1 MTVLPKARILVVD
14 DEASIRE
21 LCSRILGRT
30 YTVAVAGDGP
40 TALAMARAQVPDL
53 VLTDI
58 RMPGI
63 SGLEAARQIISEA
76 PDVSVVVMTGFN
88 DFDNLRE
95 TVKLGVNGFLMKPF
109 TPDDLLKTVG
119 EGLRKGLHFKRNTR
133 LRALRPLLELRSDK
147 LDDVDHGHVFQVITE
162 TALDELD
169 AATVSLVALAE
180 DGQELTVT
188 TSSGAGD
195 ETVTT
200 TGPAD
205 RAKSSTWKIAPG
217 DLLTTNGIPEAVADE
232 SGGTLSIPLQAGGD
246 VVGVLTASGE
256 KFSSTDRDVLRLIA
270 AQGAMTIENI
280 RLSRRLSRLRRNTVY
295 GLAAVVDLRDHPT
308 GGHSN
313 RLAEYAVAI
322 GTRLGLRADRV
333 EDLKIAAL
341 LHDIGKIGI
350 DDGVLRKPGDLTAEE
365 YDWMKTHTLMGAK
378 ILAMMEFSSRVVEA
392 VLFHHERVDGSG
404 YPLGLRGDQIPIEA
418 RILAGADALESMTT
432 TRSYRVAMPVR
443 QAVTELAAGRGTQ
456 FDPQVIDTLLT
467 CLHAGD
473 LQPLTP
479 DDTVPMSV
487 PESA

>member
-14 DEASIRE
+14 DETSIRE
-21 LCSRILGRT
+21 LCSRILGRM

-63 SGLEAARQIISEA
+63 SGLEAARQIIADA

-95 TVKLGVNGFLMKPF
+95 TVKLGVNGFIMKPF
-109 TPDDLLKTVG
+109 TPDDLLKTIG
-119 EGLRKGLHFKRNTR
+119 EGLRKGLHFRRNTR
-133 LRALRPLLELRSDK
+133 LRALRPLLEVRSDK
-147 LDDVDHGHVFQVITE
+147 LDEDDQGRVFQLITE
-162 TALDELD
+162 TALNELD
-169 AATVSLVALAE
+169 ATTVSLLALAE
-180 DGQELTVT
+180 NGQELTVT
-188 TSSGAGD
+188 TSAAAGD

-217 DLLTTNGIPEAVADE
+217 DLLTTDGIPEAVADDT
-232 SGGTLSIPLQAGGD
+232 GTLSIPLQTGGNI
-246 VVGVLTASGE
+246 VGVLTASRE
-256 KFSSTDRDVLRLIA
+256 KFSSTDRDALRLIA

-280 RLSRRLSRLRRNTVY
+280 RLSRRLRRSHRNAVY
-295 GLAAVVDLRDHPT
+295 GLAAIVDLRDHPT
-308 GGHSN
+308 RGHSD
-313 RLAEYAVAI
+313 RLAQYAVAI

-404 YPLGLRGDQIPIEA
+404 YPLGMRGDQIPIEA
-418 RILAGADALESMTT
+418 RILAGADALESMTS

-456 FDPQVIDTLLT
+456 FDPQVVDALLA
-467 CLHAGD
+467 CLQAGD

-479 DDTVPMSV
+479 DDSVPMSV
-487 PESA
+487 RESA

>member
-14 DEASIRE
+14 DETSIRE

-63 SGLEAARQIISEA
+63 SGLEAARQIIAEA

-88 DFDNLRE
+88 DFDSLRE
-95 TVKLGVNGFLMKPF
+95 TVKLGVNGFIMKPF

-119 EGLRKGLHFKRNTR
+119 EGLRKGLHFRRNTR
-133 LRALRPLLELRSDK
+133 LRALRPLLEVRSDK
-147 LDDVDHGHVFQVITE
+147 FDEDDQGRVFRLITE
-162 TALDELD
+162 TALNELD
-169 AATVSLVALAE
+169 ATTVSLLALAE

-188 TSSGAGD
+188 TSAAAGD

-217 DLLTTNGIPEAVADE
+217 DLLTTNGIPEVVADD
-232 SGGTLSIPLQAGGD
+232 SGTLSIPLHAGGN

-256 KFSSTDRDVLRLIA
+256 KFSSTDRDMLPLIA

-308 GGHSN
+308 GGHSD
-313 RLAEYAVAI
+313 RLARYAVAI

-333 EDLKIAAL
+333 EDLMFAAL

-418 RILAGADALESMTT
+418 RILAGADALESMTS

-456 FDPQVIDTLLT
+456 FDPQVVDALLA
-467 CLHAGD
+467 CLQAGD

-479 DDTVPMSV
+479 DDPLPVSV